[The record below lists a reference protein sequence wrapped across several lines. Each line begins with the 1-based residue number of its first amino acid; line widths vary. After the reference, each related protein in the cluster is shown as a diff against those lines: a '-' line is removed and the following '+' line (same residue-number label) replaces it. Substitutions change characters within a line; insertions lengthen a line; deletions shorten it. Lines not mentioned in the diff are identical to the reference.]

1 MATPSMRTTLIAAV
15 GGGLAALSL
24 AFAGP
29 VVGTP
34 FRGGR
39 AGDTDS
45 TSQSDSQSD
54 PRQEEAFYNYIR
66 SGTYGIAPPPGITFG
81 TGTGTDDPATV
92 QSPDPADP
100 GDLGWLE

>member
-29 VVGTP
+29 AAAERGSDDGT
-34 FRGGR
+34 
-39 AGDTDS
+39 GDTDS